1 MDIILTKR
9 LTIYIKIISN
19 FIIKLRE
26 NNVNYENIN
35 ENKQLMN
42 KQLNQ
47 YLIYNYNKN
56 NIKNKIY
63 IKGELDVGR
72 VL

>member
-26 NNVNYENIN
+26 NNKIYDNIN
-35 ENKQLMN
+35 ENK
-42 KQLNQ
+42 
-47 YLIYNYNKN
+47 
-56 NIKNKIY
+56 
-63 IKGELDVGR
+63 
-72 VL
+72 

>member
-1 MDIILTKR
+1 MDIIFTKR

-63 IKGELDVGR
+63 IRSL
-72 VL
+72 L

>member
-56 NIKNKIY
+56 NIKNNAACFKIM
-63 IKGELDVGR
+63 
-72 VL
+72 

>member
-26 NNVNYENIN
+26 NNVNYDNIN

-63 IKGELDVGR
+63 IRSL
-72 VL
+72 L

>member
-63 IKGELDVGR
+63 IRSL
-72 VL
+72 L

>member
-1 MDIILTKR
+1 MDIIFTKR

-35 ENKQLMN
+35 ENK
-42 KQLNQ
+42 
-47 YLIYNYNKN
+47 
-56 NIKNKIY
+56 
-63 IKGELDVGR
+63 
-72 VL
+72 

>member
-26 NNVNYENIN
+26 NNKIYDNIN

-63 IKGELDVGR
+63 IRSL
-72 VL
+72 L

>member
-1 MDIILTKR
+1 MDIIFSKR

-63 IKGELDVGR
+63 IRSL
-72 VL
+72 L